1 MQQTQSLDDIELAQ
15 VLFGDFQAQAGLVV
29 VQLDVAI
36 DRSWLAL
43 EHVVK
48 EFVTDLDIEHRE
60 KLGHRRCSGRHGQV
74 VVVHLPGMGDHRH
87 RPGFGHGVD
96 LARRG
101 NPTHAV
107 GVVLDHVLSLI
118 HI

>member
-43 EHVVK
+43 EH
-48 EFVTDLDIEHRE
+48 
-60 KLGHRRCSGRHGQV
+60 
-74 VVVHLPGMGDHRH
+74 
-87 RPGFGHGVD
+87 
-96 LARRG
+96 
-101 NPTHAV
+101 
-107 GVVLDHVLSLI
+107 LSLI